1 MRGIGKIIVSICER
15 ARIVLCIVAL
25 MAGLAVPALLVS
37 AEEEAVTGM
46 ATVMAD
52 SLNVRSGPGK
62 DYDAIGKLYSG
73 NVVEVVALDGEWL
86 KIKYNDT
93 TGYIALEYAEFEP
106 DEVEEEVV
114 EEEQPAETVEVAEP
128 EEEATE
134 DIAGVS
140 RYKVVFG
147 LIGAIAVLLLIILFT
162 IKSIKKLDEEDDDED
177 DEDDDGYDDEEEYAE
192 EEEYYED
199 EDGEEYEEEYEEDGE
214 DDDDDEYE
222 YEYITVRRPK
232 QANVRQTPQKQTS
245 GTDDFLVNIDPKY
258 FE

>member
-1 MRGIGKIIVSICER
+1 MRGFGKIIVSICER

-37 AEEEAVTGM
+37 AEEEAVTGT
-46 ATVMAD
+46 ATVTAD

-62 DYDAIGKLYSG
+62 DHDAIGKLYSG

-93 TGYIALEYAEFEP
+93 TGYIALQYTEFEP

-114 EEEQPAETVEVAEP
+114 EEEQPEEVAGEEQP
-128 EEEATE
+128 EEEEPEAVE
-134 DIAGVS
+134 SVS

-162 IKSIKKLDEEDDDED
+162 IKSIQKLDDED
-177 DEDDDGYDDEEEYAE
+177 YDDDDDGYDDEEDYEQ
-192 EEEYYED
+192 EEYYED
-199 EDGEEYEEEYEEDGE
+199 EYEGEYEEEYEDDEEG
-214 DDDDDEYE
+214 DDDDEYE

-232 QANVRQTPQKQTS
+232 QTTTGQKPQKQTS
-245 GTDDFLVNIDPKY
+245 GSDDFLVNIDPKY